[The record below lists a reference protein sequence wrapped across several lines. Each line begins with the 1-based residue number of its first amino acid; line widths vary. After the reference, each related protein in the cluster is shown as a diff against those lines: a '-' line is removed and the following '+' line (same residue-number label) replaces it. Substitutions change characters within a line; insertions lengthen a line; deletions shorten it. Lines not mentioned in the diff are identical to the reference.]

1 MWFLCRCWEVRAAT
15 HLVRR
20 GDLKLLW
27 QRSPCLLVVSFQ
39 AQQGEQSKRQ
49 EAEQSQ
55 LALPLPRCQMLHAP
69 PHLCHPSPDPLQDVR
84 ACLVLGSPE
93 LDAALQVH
101 LTRAEQ
107 RRRTTSPVCW
117 QCLP

>member
-1 MWFLCRCWEVRAAT
+1 MRAAT

-49 EAEQSQ
+49 EVWQV
-55 LALPLPRCQMLHAP
+55 
-69 PHLCHPSPDPLQDVR
+69 LCLSLEAQDEVQ
-84 ACLVLGSPE
+84 A
-93 LDAALQVH
+93 
-101 LTRAEQ
+101 
-107 RRRTTSPVCW
+107 
-117 QCLP
+117 